1 MNYDNIHVLIL
12 SAGKIEKELES
23 VFGSIPSGL
32 IPLHGKPVIFRI
44 IDKLLKEGFK
54 KISITTGFKKE
65 ILEKIISEQYSDQ
78 IKLNFITT
86 DFEKPPGNS
95 ILTAIEKMQE
105 QQLLVILGDTLVEN
119 EFSNLIQNNN
129 DFVLISEN
137 FETPA
142 NWCIVTLK
150 DGKLDLIFD
159 KKKNLEKTN
168 EQYALVGVY
177 YFGDLK
183 SLKHV
188 YVKFNGQERIE
199 ISDLIK
205 KYKEQK
211 IISTEVC
218 KQWYDAGHVENYF
231 VSKQMLLKARYF
243 NSLRF
248 DRSSEIVTKTSENI
262 LKLIDEIEWY
272 KQIPN
277 DLSKLIP
284 KIKEFDQSKKPF
296 LKLEYIKHP
305 TLAELWLYGDFSS
318 KLWIEIL
325 KKLFE
330 ILNQFKKYSKSV
342 SLADY
347 NLIYKTK
354 TEDRMQELTNSNE
367 SFRHILASDMLFI
380 NGKKYRNW
388 PVVKEEIELK
398 IHDLYHEK
406 DNCLIHGDLC
416 FSNIFCDFKNKNFK
430 LIDPRGK
437 WGSDMYGDI
446 KYDVAKI
453 RHSIIDGFDTITN
466 GLYSASLSESN
477 HVAMKIFK
485 PKNHQEICTHLDNLI
500 QNKWNLNE
508 IKLIEGLLFISMLP
522 LHKDH
527 FERQL
532 AFYSIGIQLLNEV
545 LDETDGDTCQN

>member
-1 MNYDNIHVLIL
+1 LNYDNIHVLIL

-177 YFGDLK
+177 YFDDLK
-183 SLKHV
+183 SLKRV
-188 YVKFNGQERIE
+188 CVKFNEQERIE

-485 PKNHQEICTHLDNLI
+485 PKNHQEVCMHLDNLI

>member
-1 MNYDNIHVLIL
+1 MNYNNIHVLIL

-23 VFGSIPSGL
+23 IFGTIPSGL

-65 ILEKIISEQYSDQ
+65 ILEKIISEQYEDQ
-78 IKLNFITT
+78 IKINFVTT

-95 ILTAIEKMQE
+95 ILTAIERIQE
-105 QQLLVILGDTLVEN
+105 CQLLVILGDTLVEN
-119 EFSNLIQNNN
+119 ELSNLIQKNN
-129 DFVLISEN
+129 DFVLMSNE

-142 NWCIVTLK
+142 NWCVVTSK

-159 KKKNLEKTN
+159 KKKDLEKTD

-177 YFGDLK
+177 YFDDLT
-183 SLKHV
+183 SLKHA
-188 YVKFNGQERIE
+188 YAQFNHKEWIE

-205 KYKEQK
+205 KYKEEK
-211 IISTEVC
+211 VISAIICE
-218 KQWYDAGHVENYF
+218 QWHDTGHVENYF

-243 NSLRF
+243 NSLKF
-248 DRSSEIVTKTSENI
+248 DRSLEIVTKTSENTS
-262 LKLIDEIEWY
+262 KLINEIEWY

-284 KIKEFDQSKKPF
+284 KIIDFDQSKKPF

-305 TLAELWLYGDFSS
+305 TLAELWLYSDFSS

-330 ILNQFKKYSKSV
+330 ILNQFKKYPAKLVPPS
-342 SLADY
+342 DY
-347 NLIYKTK
+347 HFIYKTK
-354 TEDRMQELTNSNE
+354 TDDRIQELTNSNE
-367 SFRHILASDMLFI
+367 SFRHILASDVLFI

-388 PVVKEEIELK
+388 LVIKEEIELK
-398 IHDLYHEK
+398 VHDLYHDK

-437 WGSDMYGDI
+437 WGSTMFGDL
-446 KYDVAKI
+446 KYDVAKL
-453 RHSIIDGFDTITN
+453 RHSVVGGFDTITN
-466 GLYSASLSESN
+466 GLCTASVSKGN
-477 HVAMKIFK
+477 HIAMKIFE
-485 PKNHQEICTHLDNLI
+485 PKNHQEVYNYLDELI
-500 QNKWNLNE
+500 QNQWNLNE
-508 IKLIEGLLFISMLP
+508 IKLIEGLLFISMIP

-532 AFYSIGIQLLNEV
+532 AFYSIGIQRLNEV
-545 LDETDGDTCQN
+545 LDKTSE

>member
-248 DRSSEIVTKTSENI
+248 DRSSEIVTKTSENT

-305 TLAELWLYGDFSS
+305 TLAELWLYSDFSS

-347 NLIYKTK
+347 DLIYKTK
-354 TEDRMQELTNSNE
+354 TEDRIQELTNSNE
-367 SFRHILASDMLFI
+367 SFKHILASDVLFI

-388 PVVKEEIELK
+388 SVIKEEIELK
-398 IHDLYHEK
+398 IHDLYHEE

-437 WGSDMYGDI
+437 WGSDMHGDV

-453 RHSIIDGFDTITN
+453 RHSIVDGFDTITN

-477 HVAMKIFK
+477 HIAMKIFK
-485 PKNHQEICTHLDNLI
+485 PKNHQEICMHLDNLI

-545 LDETDGDTCQN
+545 LDE

>member
-177 YFGDLK
+177 YFDDLK
-183 SLKHV
+183 SLKRV
-188 YVKFNGQERIE
+188 YVKFNEQERIE

-218 KQWYDAGHVENYF
+218 KQWYDVGHAENYF

-248 DRSSEIVTKTSENI
+248 DRSSEIVTKTSENT

-305 TLAELWLYGDFSS
+305 TLAELWLYSDFSS

-477 HVAMKIFK
+477 HVTMKIFK
-485 PKNHQEICTHLDNLI
+485 PKNHQEICMHLDNLI

>member
-78 IKLNFITT
+78 IELNFITT

-142 NWCIVTLK
+142 NWCIITLK

-177 YFGDLK
+177 YFDDLK
-183 SLKHV
+183 SLKRV
-188 YVKFNGQERIE
+188 YVKFNEQERIE

-218 KQWYDAGHVENYF
+218 KQWYDVGHAENYF

-248 DRSSEIVTKTSENI
+248 DRSSEIVTKTSENT

-305 TLAELWLYGDFSS
+305 TLAELWLYSDFSS

-347 NLIYKTK
+347 DLIYKTK
-354 TEDRMQELTNSNE
+354 TEDRIQELTNSNE
-367 SFRHILASDMLFI
+367 SFKHILASDVLFI

-388 PVVKEEIELK
+388 SVIKEEIELK
-398 IHDLYHEK
+398 IHDLYHEE

-437 WGSDMYGDI
+437 WGSDMHGDV

-453 RHSIIDGFDTITN
+453 RHSIVDGFDTITN

-477 HVAMKIFK
+477 HIAMKIFK
-485 PKNHQEICTHLDNLI
+485 PKNHQEICMHFDNLI

-545 LDETDGDTCQN
+545 LDE

>member
-1 MNYDNIHVLIL
+1 MNYNNIHVLIL

-23 VFGSIPSGL
+23 IFGTIPSGL

-65 ILEKIISEQYSDQ
+65 ILEKIISEQYEDQ
-78 IKLNFITT
+78 IKINFVTT

-95 ILTAIEKMQE
+95 ILTAIERIQE
-105 QQLLVILGDTLVEN
+105 CQLLVILGDTLVEN
-119 EFSNLIQNNN
+119 ELSNLIQKNN
-129 DFVLISEN
+129 DFVLMSNE

-142 NWCIVTLK
+142 NWCVVTSK

-159 KKKNLEKTN
+159 KKKDLEKTD

-177 YFGDLK
+177 YFDDLT
-183 SLKHV
+183 SLKHA
-188 YVKFNGQERIE
+188 YAQFNHQERIE

-205 KYKEQK
+205 KYKEEK
-211 IISTEVC
+211 VISATICE
-218 KQWYDAGHVENYF
+218 QWHDAGHVENYF

-248 DRSSEIVTKTSENI
+248 DRSLEIVTKTSENTS
-262 LKLIDEIEWY
+262 KLINEIEWY

-284 KIKEFDQSKKPF
+284 KIIDFDQSKKPF

-305 TLAELWLYGDFSS
+305 TLAELWLYSDFSS
-318 KLWIEIL
+318 KLWVEIL
-325 KKLFE
+325 ENLFK
-330 ILNQFKKYSKSV
+330 ILKQFNEHPKFVSV
-342 SLADY
+342 DDY

-354 TEDRMQELTNSNE
+354 TEERINDLISSNE
-367 SFRHILASDMLFI
+367 YFKRILKEDTLLI
-380 NGKKYRNW
+380 NGKKYHNW
-388 PVVKEEIELK
+388 SVIKKQIELK
-398 IHDLYHEK
+398 IRDLYHEQ
-406 DNCLIHGDLC
+406 DNCLTHGDLC
-416 FSNIFCDFKNKNFK
+416 FSNIFCNFKNKDFK

-437 WGSDMYGDI
+437 WGSDMYGDL
-446 KYDVAKI
+446 KYDVAKL
-453 RHSIIDGFDTITN
+453 RHSIVGGFDTITN
-466 GLYSASLSESN
+466 GLYSTSLSGN
-477 HVAMKIFK
+477 NQITVKIFK
-485 PKNHQEICTHLDNLI
+485 PKNYQEICAHLDNLI
-500 QNKWNLNE
+500 KSKWNLDE

-532 AFYSIGIQLLNEV
+532 AFYSIGIQRLNEV
-545 LDETDGDTCQN
+545 LDKTDE

>member
-23 VFGSIPSGL
+23 IFGSIPSGL

-65 ILEKIISEQYSDQ
+65 ILEKIISEQYEGRMK
-78 IKLNFITT
+78 INFVTT
-86 DFEKPPGNS
+86 SFEKPPGNS
-95 ILTAIEKMQE
+95 ILTAIEKIQE
-105 QQLLVILGDTLVEN
+105 SKLLVILGDTLVEN
-119 EFSNLIQNNN
+119 ELSELIQKNN
-129 DFVLISEN
+129 DFVLTSNN
-137 FETPA
+137 FEIPE
-142 NWCIVTLK
+142 NWCVVTSK
-150 DGKLDLIFD
+150 GGKLDLVFD
-159 KKKNLEKTN
+159 KKKDLEKTD

-177 YFGDLK
+177 HFDDLT
-183 SLKHV
+183 SLKHA
-188 YVKFNGQERIE
+188 YAKFNHQERIE

-211 IISTEVC
+211 VISAPICE
-218 KQWYDAGHVENYF
+218 QWYDAGHVENYF

-248 DRSSEIVTKTSENI
+248 DRSLEIVTKTSENAE
-262 LKLIDEIEWY
+262 KLIDEIEWY
-272 KQIPN
+272 KQIPA

-284 KIKEFDQSKKPF
+284 KIIDFNQSKKPV

-305 TLAELWLYGDFSS
+305 TLAELWLYSDFSS
-318 KLWIEIL
+318 KHWMEIL
-325 KKLFE
+325 EKLFE
-330 ILNQFKKYSKSV
+330 ILNQFKKHTNSV
-342 SLADY
+342 DVDDY
-347 NLIYKTK
+347 DFIYKTK
-354 TEDRMQELTNSNE
+354 TENRINELISSNE
-367 SFRHILASDMLFI
+367 SFKQMLKSDTLFI

-388 PVVKEEIELK
+388 SAIKEEIGLK
-398 IHDLYHEK
+398 TDELYHEK

-416 FSNIFCDFKNKNFK
+416 FSNIFCSFKNKDFK
-430 LIDPRGK
+430 LIDPRGR
-437 WGSDMYGDI
+437 WGNGMFGDL

-453 RHSIIDGFDTITN
+453 RHSVVGGFDTITN
-466 GLYSASLSESN
+466 GLCFASLTEN
-477 HVAMKIFK
+477 NQITMKVFE
-485 PKNHQEICTHLDNLI
+485 PKNHQEVCKYLDELI
-500 QNKWNLNE
+500 QNQWNLDE

-532 AFYSIGIQLLNEV
+532 ALYSVGIQRLNEV
-545 LDETDGDTCQN
+545 LDKTSE

>member
-1 MNYDNIHVLIL
+1 MDYDNIHVLIL

-485 PKNHQEICTHLDNLI
+485 PKNHQEICMHLDNLI

-545 LDETDGDTCQN
+545 LDE

>member
-177 YFGDLK
+177 YFDDLK
-183 SLKHV
+183 SLKRV
-188 YVKFNGQERIE
+188 CVKFNEQERIE

-248 DRSSEIVTKTSENI
+248 DRSSEIVTKTSENT

-437 WGSDMYGDI
+437 WGSDMHGDV

-453 RHSIIDGFDTITN
+453 RHSIVDGFDTITN

>member
-23 VFGSIPSGL
+23 IFGSIPSGL

-65 ILEKIISEQYSDQ
+65 ILEKIISEQYEGRMK
-78 IKLNFITT
+78 INFVTT
-86 DFEKPPGNS
+86 SFEKPPGNS
-95 ILTAIEKMQE
+95 ILTAIEKIQE
-105 QQLLVILGDTLVEN
+105 SKLLVILGDTLVEN
-119 EFSNLIQNNN
+119 ELSELIQKNN
-129 DFVLISEN
+129 DFVLTSNN
-137 FETPA
+137 FEIPE
-142 NWCIVTLK
+142 NWCVVTSK
-150 DGKLDLIFD
+150 GGKLDLVFD
-159 KKKNLEKTN
+159 KKKDLEKTD

-177 YFGDLK
+177 HFDDLT
-183 SLKHV
+183 SLKHA
-188 YVKFNGQERIE
+188 YAKFNHQERIE

-211 IISTEVC
+211 VISAPICE
-218 KQWYDAGHVENYF
+218 QWYDAGHVENYF

-248 DRSSEIVTKTSENI
+248 DRSLEIVTKTSENAE
-262 LKLIDEIEWY
+262 KLIDEIEWY
-272 KQIPN
+272 KQIPA

-284 KIKEFDQSKKPF
+284 KIIDFNQSKKPV

-305 TLAELWLYGDFSS
+305 TLAELWLYSDFSS
-318 KLWIEIL
+318 KLWMEIL
-325 KKLFE
+325 EKLFE
-330 ILNQFKKYSKSV
+330 ILNQFKKHTNSV
-342 SLADY
+342 DVDDY
-347 NLIYKTK
+347 DFIYKTK
-354 TEDRMQELTNSNE
+354 TENRINELISSNE
-367 SFRHILASDMLFI
+367 SFKQMLKSDTLFI

-388 PVVKEEIELK
+388 SAIKEEIGLK
-398 IHDLYHEK
+398 TDELYHEK

-416 FSNIFCDFKNKNFK
+416 FSNIFCSFKNKDFK
-430 LIDPRGK
+430 LIDPRGR
-437 WGSDMYGDI
+437 WGNGMFGDL

-453 RHSIIDGFDTITN
+453 RHSVVGGFDTITN
-466 GLYSASLSESN
+466 GLCFASLTEN
-477 HVAMKIFK
+477 NQITMKVFE
-485 PKNHQEICTHLDNLI
+485 PKNHQEVCKYLDELI
-500 QNKWNLNE
+500 QNQWNLDE

-532 AFYSIGIQLLNEV
+532 ALYSVGIQRLNEV
-545 LDETDGDTCQN
+545 LDKTSE

>member
-1 MNYDNIHVLIL
+1 MNYNNIHVLIL

-23 VFGSIPSGL
+23 IFGTIPSGL

-65 ILEKIISEQYSDQ
+65 ILEKIISEQYEDQ
-78 IKLNFITT
+78 IKINFVTT

-95 ILTAIEKMQE
+95 ILTAIERIQE
-105 QQLLVILGDTLVEN
+105 CQLLVILGDTLVEN
-119 EFSNLIQNNN
+119 ELSNLIQKNN
-129 DFVLISEN
+129 DFVLMSNE

-142 NWCIVTLK
+142 NWCVVTSK

-159 KKKNLEKTN
+159 KKKDLEKTDK
-168 EQYALVGVY
+168 QYALVGVY
-177 YFGDLK
+177 YFDDLT
-183 SLKHV
+183 SLKHA
-188 YVKFNGQERIE
+188 YVQFNHQERIE
-199 ISDLIK
+199 ISDLIR
-205 KYKEQK
+205 KYKEEK
-211 IISTEVC
+211 VISAIICE
-218 KQWYDAGHVENYF
+218 QWYDAGHVENYF

-248 DRSSEIVTKTSENI
+248 DRSLEIVTKTSENTS
-262 LKLIDEIEWY
+262 KLINEIEWY

-284 KIKEFDQSKKPF
+284 KIIDFDQSKKPF
-296 LKLEYIKHP
+296 LKLEYVKHP
-305 TLAELWLYGDFSS
+305 TLAELWLYSDFSS

-330 ILNQFKKYSKSV
+330 ILNQFKKYPAKLVPPS
-342 SLADY
+342 DY
-347 NLIYKTK
+347 DFIYKTK
-354 TEDRMQELTNSNE
+354 TEDRIQELTNSNE
-367 SFRHILASDMLFI
+367 SFRHILASDVLFI

-388 PVVKEEIELK
+388 LVIKEEIELK
-398 IHDLYHEK
+398 VRDLYHDE

-437 WGSDMYGDI
+437 WGSTMFGDL
-446 KYDVAKI
+446 KYDVAKL
-453 RHSIIDGFDTITN
+453 RHSVVGGFDTITN
-466 GLYSASLSESN
+466 GLCTASISEGN
-477 HVAMKIFK
+477 HIAMKIFE
-485 PKNHQEICTHLDNLI
+485 PKNHQEVSKYLDELI
-500 QNKWNLNE
+500 QNQWNLNE

-532 AFYSIGIQLLNEV
+532 AFYSIGIQRLNEV
-545 LDETDGDTCQN
+545 LDKTSE

>member
-183 SLKHV
+183 SLKRV

-545 LDETDGDTCQN
+545 LDE

>member
-78 IKLNFITT
+78 IELNFITT

-142 NWCIVTLK
+142 NWCIITLK

-177 YFGDLK
+177 YFDDLK
-183 SLKHV
+183 SLKRI
-188 YVKFNGQERIE
+188 YIKFNEQERIE

-248 DRSSEIVTKTSENI
+248 DRSSEIVTKTSENT

-305 TLAELWLYGDFSS
+305 TLAELWLYSDFSS

-347 NLIYKTK
+347 DLIYKTK
-354 TEDRMQELTNSNE
+354 TEVRIQELINSNE
-367 SFRHILASDMLFI
+367 SFKHILASDVLFI
-380 NGKKYRNW
+380 NEKKYRNW
-388 PVVKEEIELK
+388 SVIKEEIELK
-398 IHDLYHEK
+398 IHDLYHEE

-437 WGSDMYGDI
+437 WGSDMHGDV

-453 RHSIIDGFDTITN
+453 RHSIVDGFDTITN

-477 HVAMKIFK
+477 HIAMKIFK
-485 PKNHQEICTHLDNLI
+485 PKNHQEICMHLDNLI

-545 LDETDGDTCQN
+545 LDE

>member
-177 YFGDLK
+177 YFDDLK
-183 SLKHV
+183 SLKRV
-188 YVKFNGQERIE
+188 YVKFNEQERIE

-305 TLAELWLYGDFSS
+305 TLAELWLYSDFSS

-354 TEDRMQELTNSNE
+354 TEDRIQELTNSSE
-367 SFRHILASDMLFI
+367 SFRHILASDVLFI

-388 PVVKEEIELK
+388 SVIKEEIELK
-398 IHDLYHEK
+398 IHDLYHEE

-477 HVAMKIFK
+477 HIAMKIFK

>member
-1 MNYDNIHVLIL
+1 MNYNNIHVLIL

-23 VFGSIPSGL
+23 IFGTIPSGL

-183 SLKHV
+183 SLKRV

-218 KQWYDAGHVENYF
+218 KEWYDAGHVENYF

-330 ILNQFKKYSKSV
+330 ILNQFKKYPAKLVPPS
-342 SLADY
+342 DY
-347 NLIYKTK
+347 HFIYKTK
-354 TEDRMQELTNSNE
+354 TEDRIQELTNSNE
-367 SFRHILASDMLFI
+367 SFRHILASDVLFI

-388 PVVKEEIELK
+388 LVIKEEIELK
-398 IHDLYHEK
+398 IHDLYHDE

-437 WGSDMYGDI
+437 WGSTMFGDL
-446 KYDVAKI
+446 KYDVAKL
-453 RHSIIDGFDTITN
+453 RHSVVGGFDTITN
-466 GLYSASLSESN
+466 GLCTASVSEGN
-477 HVAMKIFK
+477 HIAMKIFE
-485 PKNHQEICTHLDNLI
+485 PKNHQEVYKYLDELI
-500 QNKWNLNE
+500 QNQWNLNE

-532 AFYSIGIQLLNEV
+532 AFYSIGIQRLNEV
-545 LDETDGDTCQN
+545 LDKTSE

>member
-1 MNYDNIHVLIL
+1 LNYDNIHVLIL

-32 IPLHGKPVIFRI
+32 IPLHGKPIIFRI

-177 YFGDLK
+177 YFDDLK
-183 SLKHV
+183 SLKRV
-188 YVKFNGQERIE
+188 CVKFNEQERIE

-388 PVVKEEIELK
+388 PVIKEEIELK
-398 IHDLYHEK
+398 IHDLYHEE

-437 WGSDMYGDI
+437 WGSDMHGDI

-485 PKNHQEICTHLDNLI
+485 PKNHQEICMHLDNLI

-545 LDETDGDTCQN
+545 LDETDGDICQN

>member
-1 MNYDNIHVLIL
+1 MNYNNIHVLIL

-23 VFGSIPSGL
+23 IFGTIPSGL

-65 ILEKIISEQYSDQ
+65 ILEKIISEQYEDQ
-78 IKLNFITT
+78 IKINFVTT

-95 ILTAIEKMQE
+95 ILTAIERIQE
-105 QQLLVILGDTLVEN
+105 CQLLVILGDTLVEN
-119 EFSNLIQNNN
+119 ELSNLIQKNN
-129 DFVLISEN
+129 DFVLMSNE

-142 NWCIVTLK
+142 NWCVVTSK

-159 KKKNLEKTN
+159 KKKDLEKTD

-177 YFGDLK
+177 YFDDLT
-183 SLKHV
+183 SLKHA
-188 YVKFNGQERIE
+188 YAQFNHQERIE

-205 KYKEQK
+205 KYKEEK
-211 IISTEVC
+211 VISAIICE
-218 KQWYDAGHVENYF
+218 QWHDAGHVENYF

-248 DRSSEIVTKTSENI
+248 DRSLEIVTKTSENTS
-262 LKLIDEIEWY
+262 KLINEIEWY

-284 KIKEFDQSKKPF
+284 KIIDFDQSKKPF
-296 LKLEYIKHP
+296 LKLEYVKHP
-305 TLAELWLYGDFSS
+305 TLAELWLYSDFSS

-330 ILNQFKKYSKSV
+330 ILNQFKKYPAKLVPPS
-342 SLADY
+342 DY
-347 NLIYKTK
+347 HFIYKTK
-354 TEDRMQELTNSNE
+354 TEDRIQELTNSNE
-367 SFRHILASDMLFI
+367 SFRHILASDVLFI

-388 PVVKEEIELK
+388 LVIKEEIELK
-398 IHDLYHEK
+398 VHDLYHDE

-437 WGSDMYGDI
+437 WGSTMFGDL
-446 KYDVAKI
+446 KYDVAKL
-453 RHSIIDGFDTITN
+453 RHSVVGGFDTITN
-466 GLYSASLSESN
+466 GLCTASVSEGN
-477 HVAMKIFK
+477 HIAMKIFE
-485 PKNHQEICTHLDNLI
+485 PKNHQEVYKYLDELI
-500 QNKWNLNE
+500 QNQWNLNE

-532 AFYSIGIQLLNEV
+532 AFYSIGIQRLNEV
-545 LDETDGDTCQN
+545 LDKTSE

>member
-78 IKLNFITT
+78 IELNFITT

-177 YFGDLK
+177 YFDDLK
-183 SLKHV
+183 SLKRV
-188 YVKFNGQERIE
+188 YVKFNEQERIE

-218 KQWYDAGHVENYF
+218 KQWYDVGHAENYF

-248 DRSSEIVTKTSENI
+248 DRSSEIVTKTSENT

-305 TLAELWLYGDFSS
+305 TLAELWLYSDFSS

-330 ILNQFKKYSKSV
+330 ILNQFKKYPAKLVPPS
-342 SLADY
+342 DY
-347 NLIYKTK
+347 HFIYKTK
-354 TEDRMQELTNSNE
+354 TEDRIQELTNSNE
-367 SFRHILASDMLFI
+367 SFRHILASDVLFI

-388 PVVKEEIELK
+388 SVIKEEIELK
-398 IHDLYHEK
+398 IHDLYHEE

-437 WGSDMYGDI
+437 WGSDMYGDV

-453 RHSIIDGFDTITN
+453 RHSIVDGFDTITN

-477 HVAMKIFK
+477 HIAMKIFK
-485 PKNHQEICTHLDNLI
+485 PKNHQEICMHLDNLI

-545 LDETDGDTCQN
+545 LDE

>member
-1 MNYDNIHVLIL
+1 LNYDNIHVLIL

-142 NWCIVTLK
+142 NWCIITLK

-177 YFGDLK
+177 YFDDLK
-183 SLKHV
+183 SLKRV
-188 YVKFNGQERIE
+188 YVKFNEQERIE

-218 KQWYDAGHVENYF
+218 KQWYDVGHAENYF

-248 DRSSEIVTKTSENI
+248 DRSSEIVTKTSENT

-305 TLAELWLYGDFSS
+305 TLAELWLYSDFSS

-347 NLIYKTK
+347 DLIYKTK
-354 TEDRMQELTNSNE
+354 TEDRIQELTNSNE
-367 SFRHILASDMLFI
+367 SFKHILASDVLFI

-388 PVVKEEIELK
+388 SVIKEEIELK
-398 IHDLYHEK
+398 IHDLYHEE

-437 WGSDMYGDI
+437 WGSDMHGDV

-453 RHSIIDGFDTITN
+453 RHSIVDGFDTITN

-477 HVAMKIFK
+477 HIAMKIFK
-485 PKNHQEICTHLDNLI
+485 PKNHQEICMHLDNLI

-545 LDETDGDTCQN
+545 LDE

>member
-23 VFGSIPSGL
+23 IFGSIPSGL

-65 ILEKIISEQYSDQ
+65 ILEKIISEQYEGR
-78 IKLNFITT
+78 IKINFITT
-86 DFEKPPGNS
+86 SFEKPPGNS
-95 ILTAIEKMQE
+95 ILTAIEKIQE
-105 QQLLVILGDTLVEN
+105 SKLLVILGDTLVEN
-119 EFSNLIQNNN
+119 ELSELIQKNN
-129 DFVLISEN
+129 DFVLTSNN
-137 FETPA
+137 FEIPE
-142 NWCIVTLK
+142 NWCVVTSK
-150 DGKLDLIFD
+150 GGKLDLVFD
-159 KKKNLEKTN
+159 KKKDLEKTD

-177 YFGDLK
+177 HFDDLT
-183 SLKHV
+183 SLKHA
-188 YVKFNGQERIE
+188 YAKFNHQECIE

-205 KYKEQK
+205 KYKERK
-211 IISTEVC
+211 VISAIICE
-218 KQWYDAGHVENYF
+218 QWHDAGHVENYF

-248 DRSSEIVTKTSENI
+248 DRSLEIVTKTSEYAE
-262 LKLIDEIEWY
+262 KLIDEIEWY
-272 KQIPN
+272 KQIPA

-284 KIKEFDQSKKPF
+284 KIIDFNQSKKPV

-305 TLAELWLYGDFSS
+305 TLAELWLYSDFSS
-318 KLWIEIL
+318 KHWMEIL
-325 KKLFE
+325 EKLFE
-330 ILNQFKKYSKSV
+330 ILNQFKKYPNSV
-342 SLADY
+342 YVDDY
-347 NLIYKTK
+347 NFIYKTK
-354 TEDRMQELTNSNE
+354 TENRINELISSNE
-367 SFRHILASDMLFI
+367 SFKQILKSDTLFI

-388 PVVKEEIELK
+388 SAIKEEIGLK
-398 IHDLYHEK
+398 IDELYHEK

-416 FSNIFCDFKNKNFK
+416 FSNIFCSFKNKDFK

-437 WGSDMYGDI
+437 WGNGMFGDL

-453 RHSIIDGFDTITN
+453 RHSVVGAFDTITN
-466 GLYSASLSESN
+466 GLCFASLTEN
-477 HVAMKIFK
+477 NQITMKVFE
-485 PKNHQEICTHLDNLI
+485 PKNHQEVCKYLDELI
-500 QNKWNLNE
+500 QNQWNLDE

-532 AFYSIGIQLLNEV
+532 AFYSI
-545 LDETDGDTCQN
+545 

>member
-330 ILNQFKKYSKSV
+330 ILNQFKKYPAKLVPPS
-342 SLADY
+342 DY
-347 NLIYKTK
+347 HFIYKTK
-354 TEDRMQELTNSNE
+354 TEDRIQELTNSNE
-367 SFRHILASDMLFI
+367 SFRHILASDVLFI

-388 PVVKEEIELK
+388 LVIKEEIELK
-398 IHDLYHEK
+398 VRDLYHDE

-437 WGSDMYGDI
+437 WGSDMHGDV

-453 RHSIIDGFDTITN
+453 RHSIVDGFDTITN

-477 HVAMKIFK
+477 HIAMKIFK
-485 PKNHQEICTHLDNLI
+485 PKNHQEICMHLDNLI

-545 LDETDGDTCQN
+545 LDE

>member
-1 MNYDNIHVLIL
+1 LNYDNIHVLIL

-177 YFGDLK
+177 YFDDLK
-183 SLKHV
+183 SLKRV
-188 YVKFNGQERIE
+188 CVKFNEQERIE

-248 DRSSEIVTKTSENI
+248 DRSSEIVTKTSENT

-485 PKNHQEICTHLDNLI
+485 PKNHQEICMHLDNLI

>member
-177 YFGDLK
+177 YFDDLK
-183 SLKHV
+183 SLKRV
-188 YVKFNGQERIE
+188 YVKFNEQERIE

-218 KQWYDAGHVENYF
+218 KQWYDVGHAENYF

-248 DRSSEIVTKTSENI
+248 DRSSEIVTKTSENT

-305 TLAELWLYGDFSS
+305 TLAELWLYSDFSS

-347 NLIYKTK
+347 DLIYKTK
-354 TEDRMQELTNSNE
+354 TEDRIQELTNSNE
-367 SFRHILASDMLFI
+367 SFKHILASDVLFI

-388 PVVKEEIELK
+388 SVIKEEIELK
-398 IHDLYHEK
+398 IHDLYHEE

-437 WGSDMYGDI
+437 WGSDMHGDV

-453 RHSIIDGFDTITN
+453 RHSIVDGFDTITN

-477 HVAMKIFK
+477 HIAMKIFK
-485 PKNHQEICTHLDNLI
+485 PKNHQEICMHLDNLI

-545 LDETDGDTCQN
+545 LDE

>member
-1 MNYDNIHVLIL
+1 MDYDNIHVLIL

-177 YFGDLK
+177 YFDDLK
-183 SLKHV
+183 SLKRV
-188 YVKFNGQERIE
+188 YVKFNEQERIE

-218 KQWYDAGHVENYF
+218 KQWYDVGHAENYF

-248 DRSSEIVTKTSENI
+248 DRSSEIVTKTSENT

-305 TLAELWLYGDFSS
+305 TLAELWLYSDFSS

-347 NLIYKTK
+347 DLIYKTK
-354 TEDRMQELTNSNE
+354 TEDRIQELTNSNE
-367 SFRHILASDMLFI
+367 SFRHILASDVLFI

-388 PVVKEEIELK
+388 LVIKEEIELK
-398 IHDLYHEK
+398 VHDLYHDE

-437 WGSDMYGDI
+437 WGSTMFGDL
-446 KYDVAKI
+446 KYDVAKL
-453 RHSIIDGFDTITN
+453 RHSVVGGFDTITN
-466 GLYSASLSESN
+466 GLCTASVSEGN
-477 HVAMKIFK
+477 HITMKIFE
-485 PKNHQEICTHLDNLI
+485 PKNHQEVYKYLDELI
-500 QNKWNLNE
+500 QNQWNLNE

-532 AFYSIGIQLLNEV
+532 AFYSIGIQRLNEV
-545 LDETDGDTCQN
+545 LDKTSE

>member
-1 MNYDNIHVLIL
+1 LNYDNIHVLIL

-177 YFGDLK
+177 YFDDLK
-183 SLKHV
+183 SLKRV

-437 WGSDMYGDI
+437 WGSDMYGDV

-485 PKNHQEICTHLDNLI
+485 PKNHQEICMHLDNLI

-545 LDETDGDTCQN
+545 LDE

>member
-177 YFGDLK
+177 YFDDLK
-183 SLKHV
+183 SLKRV
-188 YVKFNGQERIE
+188 YVKFNEQERIE

-218 KQWYDAGHVENYF
+218 KQWYDVGHAENYF

-485 PKNHQEICTHLDNLI
+485 PKNHQEICMHLDNLI

>member
-65 ILEKIISEQYSDQ
+65 ILEKIISEQYNDQ
-78 IKLNFITT
+78 IKINFVTT
-86 DFEKPPGNS
+86 NFEKPPGNS

-119 EFSNLIQNNN
+119 EFSNLIQNSS
-129 DFVLISEN
+129 DFVLISDN

-177 YFGDLK
+177 YFDDLK

-188 YVKFNGQERIE
+188 YAKFNEQERIE

-211 IISTEVC
+211 IISTEIC

-243 NSLRF
+243 NSLKFNRE
-248 DRSSEIVTKTSENI
+248 SKIVTKTSQDI
-262 LKLIDEIEWY
+262 TKLINEIEWY
-272 KQIPN
+272 KQIPD
-277 DLSKLIP
+277 DLSRLTP
-284 KIKEFDQSKKPF
+284 KIIDSDQSKNPF
-296 LKLEYIKHP
+296 LKLEYIKYP
-305 TLAELWLYGDFSS
+305 TLAELWLYSDFSP
-318 KLWIEIL
+318 KLWIGMLDE
-325 KKLFE
+325 LFE
-330 ILNQFKKYSKSV
+330 ILNQFKKHPGSV
-342 SLADY
+342 TVDDY
-347 NLIYKTK
+347 DLIYKTK
-354 TEDRMQELTNSNE
+354 TEDRLNELISSNE
-367 SFRHILASDMLFI
+367 SFRQILASDVLLI

-388 PVVKEEIELK
+388 QAIKEDIGLR
-398 IHDLYHEK
+398 IHDLYHK
-406 DNCLIHGDLC
+406 DDNCLIHGDLC
-416 FSNIFCDFKNKNFK
+416 FSNVFCDFKSKDFK

-437 WGSDMYGDI
+437 WGSTVFGDV
-446 KYDVAKI
+446 KYDVAKL
-453 RHSIIDGFDTITN
+453 RHSLVGGFDTIVN
-466 GLYSASLSESN
+466 GLCTASLTKSN
-477 HVAMKIFK
+477 HVSMKIFE
-485 PKNHQEICTHLDNLI
+485 PKNHQQICKYLDELI
-500 QNKWNLNE
+500 QSRWNLNE

-532 AFYSIGIQLLNEV
+532 AFYSIGIQRLNEV
-545 LDETDGDTCQN
+545 LGTSDE